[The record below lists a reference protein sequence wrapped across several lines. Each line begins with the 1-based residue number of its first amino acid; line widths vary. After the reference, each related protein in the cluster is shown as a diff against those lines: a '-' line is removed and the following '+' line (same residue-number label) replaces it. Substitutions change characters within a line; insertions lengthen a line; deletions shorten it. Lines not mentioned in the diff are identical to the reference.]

1 MLMQQFLFLMNE
13 IKAEIVLQIQ
23 FGFGLIDC
31 TFNSGRER
39 IERNAISSVYLAM
52 QLKLKLML
60 KLKLKLKLRDTL
72 NRLIIYV
79 NCFPIFA
86 LTTATSCW
94 TQIKVY
100 PKMGKQ
106 WGR

>member
-60 KLKLKLKLRDTL
+60 MLKLKLKLRDTL

-86 LTTATSCW
+86 LTTATSC
-94 TQIKVY
+94 
-100 PKMGKQ
+100 
-106 WGR
+106 

>member
-23 FGFGLIDC
+23 FGIGLIDC

-39 IERNAISSVYLAM
+39 IQLNAISSVYLAM
-52 QLKLKLML
+52 Q
-60 KLKLKLKLRDTL
+60 LKLKLRDTL